1 MNDPQPPSEPT
12 PAGPDTPPAPAST
25 PATGSAPAN
34 TVPAGDG
41 APIDPANESTIW
53 TGRTHWQHYIGRV
66 IIGAIL
72 VPLGWWLISRLAARY
87 AWTGGTTLTIAA
99 AFTAFMVLII
109 GGYIL
114 YRIVQNR
121 YRLTGQR
128 LFVETGILSQ
138 TIDQTELIR
147 VDDVRVHKRLT
158 DRLLNMGTVEVRSTD
173 ASDAA
178 IIIRGVKNAEQ
189 VAELV
194 RTNMRALRSRS
205 LFIENL

>member
-1 MNDPQPPSEPT
+1 VADQP
-12 PAGPDTPPAPAST
+12 A
-25 PATGSAPAN
+25 
-34 TVPAGDG
+34 
-41 APIDPANESTIW
+41 
-53 TGRTHWQHYIGRV
+53 RR
-66 IIGAIL
+66 
-72 VPLGWWLISRLAARY
+72 PLRLDR
-87 AWTGGTTLTIAA
+87 GTTLTIAA

>member
-99 AFTAFMVLII
+99 AFTAGMVLII

-178 IIIRGVKNAEQ
+178 IIIRGVKDAEK